1 MSRENGNYQNRA
13 EGLKNVNLDLE
24 IWTNRV
30 LKVDKMIIALSRYI
44 VFFSQINGSVYK
56 LSTCQLYKLL
66 NLKKNHHTR
75 KTYVDMNH
83 KPHF

>member
-1 MSRENGNYQNRA
+1 MYVLRMSRENGNYQNRA

-66 NLKKNHHTR
+66 IKTKSQHEKNVR
-75 KTYVDMNH
+75 
-83 KPHF
+83 